1 MQLKS
6 YLTHRNIFVFGLVL
20 LAVGIPVSRFLVSVS
35 QIILFCNWLIEAN
48 FVSKWNTLKRSR
60 IFWAFIGIYVF
71 YVAGLLWT
79 EDFSYATKDLR
90 IKLPMLWLPVLFFT
104 SPQLDKKEYHA
115 IFHFFVA
122 ATIVASLWSMA
133 VYLGITPIKIHDV
146 RDISRFES
154 HIRFSL
160 MIVLSV
166 LYLFFV
172 LLDKNIGRHKLIYTS
187 ALIWLLCFLVLLQS
201 FTGIIIIGIIGFT
214 ALSWLLFSKNSI
226 FTKITFTL
234 VVVSSMS
241 YLTYIVVDE
250 WKKYNEI
257 IPVDMKTLPFS
268 SKAGQEY
275 SYDTTSKFTE
285 NGTRVWFYI
294 AGEELKKE
302 WNKKSWRK
310 FDSVDFK
317 GNPIKHTLIR
327 YLTSKGLRKDSVG
340 LSELTTQDIENIEKG
355 FPNYKYTNTASLR
368 TRIHEFIWELGQAA
382 AGEDPTGHSLS
393 MRYEFWKTSWHIIR
407 KNPLIGVGT
416 GDLEK
421 ALKEQYK
428 EDKTTLDPR
437 WQLHSHNQ
445 FLAVGIALGFVGLL
459 LFVFS
464 QFGPFVFRKKRSR
477 FFVFF
482 LLIQFLSFF
491 NEDTLETQAGV
502 TFCVFFTQLLFHNDE
517 YNL

>member
-1 MQLKS
+1 MHLKS

-35 QIILFCNWLIEAN
+35 QIVLCCNWLLEAN
-48 FVSKWNTLKRSR
+48 FVSKWNTLKRCR
-60 IFWAFIGIYVF
+60 IFWAFTGIYLF
-71 YVAGLLWT
+71 YIAGLLWT
-79 EDFSYATKDLR
+79 EDYTYAAKDLR

-104 SPQLDKKEYHA
+104 SPQLNKKEYHA
-115 IFHFFVA
+115 ILHFFVA
-122 ATIVASLWSMA
+122 ATVVASFWSVA
-133 VYLGITPIKIHDV
+133 VYSGITPIKIHDV

-172 LLDKNIGRHKLIYTS
+172 LLDKNIGKHKLIYT
-187 ALIWLLCFLVLLQS
+187 AVLVWLLCFLVLLQS
-201 FTGIIIIGIIGFT
+201 FTGILIIGIIAFT
-214 ALSWLLFSKNSI
+214 ALSWLLFSKNSV
-226 FTKITFTL
+226 FAKIAFTL
-234 VVVSSMS
+234 VVISSVS
-241 YLTYIVVDE
+241 YLGYIVVDE
-250 WKKYNEI
+250 WKKYNER
-257 IPVDMKTLPFS
+257 IPVDLKTLPKFT
-268 SKAGQEY
+268 KGGEEY
-275 SYDTTSKFTE
+275 SYDTVSKFTE

-294 AGEELKKE
+294 AGKELKRE
-302 WNKKSWRK
+302 WDKKSWCK
-310 FDSVDFK
+310 FDSLDFK
-317 GNPIKHTLIR
+317 GNPIKFTLIR
-327 YLTSKGLRKDSVG
+327 YLSSKGLRKDSAGV
-340 LSELTTQDIENIEKG
+340 SELSGQDIENIEKG
-355 FPNYKYTNTASLR
+355 FANNRYTNTSSLR

-407 KNPLIGVGT
+407 KHPFIGVGT
-416 GDLEK
+416 GDLEA
-421 ALKEQYK
+421 ALKEQYQ
-428 EDKTTLDPR
+428 EDKTTLNPK

-445 FLAVGIALGFVGLL
+445 FLAVGVALGFVGLL
-459 LFVFS
+459 LFTFS

>member
-1 MQLKS
+1 MHLKS

-35 QIILFCNWLIEAN
+35 QIVLCCNWLLEAN
-48 FVSKWNTLKRSR
+48 FISKWNTLKHSR
-60 IFWAFIGIYVF
+60 IFWAFVGIYLF
-71 YVAGLLWT
+71 YIAGLLWT
-79 EDFSYATKDLR
+79 EDYNYATKDLR
-90 IKLPMLWLPVLFFT
+90 IKLPMLWLPILFFT
-104 SPQLDKKEYHA
+104 SPQLNKKEYHS
-115 IFHFFVA
+115 ILHFFVA
-122 ATIVASLWSMA
+122 ATVVASFWSVA
-133 VYLGITPIKIHDV
+133 VYAGITPIKIHDI

-160 MIVLSV
+160 MIVLAA

-172 LLDKNIGRHKLIYTS
+172 LLDKNIGRHKLIYT
-187 ALIWLLCFLVLLQS
+187 AVLTWLLCFLVLLQS
-201 FTGIIIIGIIGFT
+201 FTGIIIIGIVGFT

-226 FTKITFTL
+226 LIKIVFTL
-234 VVVSSMS
+234 LVLGSVSYMG
-241 YLTYIVVDE
+241 YIVSDE
-250 WKKYNEI
+250 WKRYNEKI
-257 IPVDMKTLPFS
+257 SVDLKTLPVFS
-268 SKAGQEY
+268 QQGQYY

-294 AGEELKKE
+294 AGEELKKQ
-302 WNKKSWRK
+302 WNAKSWCK
-310 FDSVDFK
+310 FDSLDFK
-317 GNPIKHTLIR
+317 GNPVKHTLIR
-327 YLTSKGLRKDSVG
+327 YLASKGLRKDSVG
-340 LSELTTQDIENIEKG
+340 LSKLTKQDIENIEHG
-355 FPNYKYTNTASLR
+355 FPNYRYTNTVSLR

-393 MRYEFWKTSWHIIR
+393 MRYEFWKTSWHII
-407 KNPLIGVGT
+407 KKHPLTGVGT
-416 GDLEK
+416 GDLEQ

-428 EDKTTLDPR
+428 EDKTTLNPK

-445 FLAVGIALGFVGLL
+445 FLAVGIALGFTGLL
-459 LFVFS
+459 LFIIS
-464 QFGPFVFRKKRSR
+464 QFGPFIFRKKRSR